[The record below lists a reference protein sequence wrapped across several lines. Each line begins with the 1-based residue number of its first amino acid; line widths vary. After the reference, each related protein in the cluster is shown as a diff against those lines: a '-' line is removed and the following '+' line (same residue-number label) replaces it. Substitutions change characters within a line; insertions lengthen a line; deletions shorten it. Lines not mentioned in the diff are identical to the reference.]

1 MKIELHFH
9 YHYFCFMISCFFDSD
24 IEISRSQ
31 TPKNITVLA
40 QEIGVHPNEL
50 ELYGNKKAKLSL
62 KIVDR
67 LKNAKNGN
75 YIVVAG
81 YS

>member
-1 MKIELHFH
+1 M
-9 YHYFCFMISCFFDSD
+9 CNSD

-31 TPKNITVLA
+31 TPKNITTLA

-67 LKNAKNGN
+67 LKNTKDGN

-81 YS
+81 